1 MNISSIINSLLVLTP
16 SIIATSLLSA
26 SIWDKKYLIF
36 ILFFAISS
44 IINVG
49 AKYMTQKLSFFKIIG
64 QRPDQCGFKYN
75 NICTGCGA
83 IPSNKPGKSW
93 GMPSGHAQS
102 MTFITVYWM
111 MYLYCTYKNEQTTE
125 NRNKLVIISIILI
138 ITTLLVILQR
148 VHSKCHSILQVV
160 TGSILGSILAVISYI
175 LSNRMNDKDFPIL
188 HGSIIGTVGTI
199 LGSVL
204 GIVIYILSSH
214 MNNQYFL
221 IY

>member
-75 NICTGCGA
+75 NICTRA
-83 IPSNKPGKSW
+83 
-93 GMPSGHAQS
+93 
-102 MTFITVYWM
+102 Y
-111 MYLYCTYKNEQTTE
+111 
-125 NRNKLVIISIILI
+125 
-138 ITTLLVILQR
+138 
-148 VHSKCHSILQVV
+148 VHK
-160 TGSILGSILAVISYI
+160 T
-175 LSNRMNDKDFPIL
+175 
-188 HGSIIGTVGTI
+188 
-199 LGSVL
+199 
-204 GIVIYILSSH
+204 
-214 MNNQYFL
+214 
-221 IY
+221 

>member
-16 SIIATSLLSA
+16 TIIATGLLSA
-26 SIWDKKYLIF
+26 SVWDKKYLTF

-44 IINVG
+44 IINFG
-49 AKYMTQKLSFFKIIG
+49 AKYMTQKIPFFKLIG

-75 NICTGCGA
+75 NVCTGCGA
-83 IPSNKPGKSW
+83 IPSDQPSKSW

-111 MYLYCTYKNEQTTE
+111 IYLYCSYKNQQTTE
-125 NRNKLVIISIILI
+125 NRNKLIIISILLI

-148 VHSKCHSILQVV
+148 VNSKCHSILQVV
-160 TGSILGSILAVISYI
+160 SGSILGSVLAVISYI

-188 HGSIIGTVGTI
+188 NGSSIGTVGTI
-199 LGSVL
+199 LGTIL
-204 GIVIYILSSH
+204 GIVIYILSSR
-214 MNNQYFL
+214 MNNQYLL